1 MARRFFASNTYTV
14 VVCERCQRQAESGH
28 AGDPCPI
35 EDCDGELGRLE
46 VVPLSVAR
54 RWRLER
60 NAADEKVERLHAEL
74 VDTFEH
80 VD

>member
-1 MARRFFASNTYTV
+1 MARRFFASNIYTV
-14 VVCERCQRQAESGH
+14 LVCERCQRQAGSGDT
-28 AGDPCPI
+28 GDACPV
-35 EDCDGELGRLE
+35 EGCDGSLARLE
-46 VVPLSVAR
+46 VVPLSAAR

-74 VDTFEH
+74 VDTLKL

>member
-1 MARRFFASNTYTV
+1 MARRFFASNIYTV
-14 VVCERCQRQAESGH
+14 LACARCQRQAGSGD
-28 AGDPCPI
+28 AGEPCPV
-35 EDCDGELGRLE
+35 EGCDGSLARLE

-74 VDTFEH
+74 VDTLKL

>member
-1 MARRFFASNTYTV
+1 LARRFFASNTYTV
-14 VVCERCQRQAESGH
+14 LVCERCQRQAESGEVGGGCRFE
-28 AGDPCPI
+28 A
-35 EDCDGELGRLE
+35 CDGTLARVD

-74 VDTFEH
+74 VDTLKL

>member
-1 MARRFFASNTYTV
+1 MARRFFASNVYRIA
-14 VVCERCQRQAESGH
+14 VCERCQRQATTGKVGE
-28 AGDPCPI
+28 
-35 EDCDGELGRLE
+35 ECDHEGCEGTLVEIE
-46 VVPLSVAR
+46 VVPLSAAR

-74 VDTFEH
+74 VDTFEL

>member
-14 VVCERCQRQAESGH
+14 LVCERCQRQDESGE
-28 AGDPCPI
+28 AGGDCRV
-35 EDCDGELGRLE
+35 EGCDGTLARLD

-74 VDTFEH
+74 VDTFELT
-80 VD
+80 D

>member
-1 MARRFFASNTYTV
+1 LARRFFASNIYTV
-14 VVCERCQRQAESGH
+14 LACERCQRQAESGEV
-28 AGDPCPI
+28 GEPCPVGG
-35 EDCDGELGRLE
+35 CDGSLARLE

-54 RWRLER
+54 RWRQER

-74 VDTFEH
+74 VDTLKL